1 MKIQNYLLACC
12 LLLAPCTS
20 YAQDDA
26 ATLLAE
32 IARLELE
39 VTLLEDEH
47 EVENLQRIFG
57 FYIDKHQ
64 WSQAADLFADNAT
77 LEVGG
82 SGVYV
87 GRERVLAYL
96 DSLGAEGQQ
105 EGILNDHMQLQPV
118 VHVYPDATARGRW
131 HHFSQEAEFGV
142 SHHWGTG
149 VYENEYV
156 KENGVWKI
164 SELHL
169 YSTMRTPVDDGWG
182 VTAQPRTSPSETLPP
197 DRPPSEDYQNYPA
210 VYVVPFHYNNPVTSP
225 YDPIA
230 DSDVVLKGPSELSAL
245 ESLVADLERRLDL
258 VQDAADIERMQTIY
272 GYYLARNQWDEL
284 TGIFAPDG
292 TIEIAMRGVYRGAAS
307 IRRNLD
313 LYGVQDELPGQ
324 LHNHMQYQPVV
335 HVDPD
340 GQTARLRSR
349 AFSMMG
355 TFGTQG
361 RFMGGTYENIYEKR
375 DGKWMLYKDQQIN
388 TYFAG
393 TDDGW
398 INLSRSNPPGITASN
413 PPDEPPTMDFQMY
426 PKAFLPPYHYAN
438 PVTGSRQVAD

>member
-1 MKIQNYLLACC
+1 
-12 LLLAPCTS
+12 
-20 YAQDDA
+20 
-26 ATLLAE
+26 
-32 IARLELE
+32 
-39 VTLLEDEH
+39 
-47 EVENLQRIFG
+47 VENLQRIFG

-77 LEVGG
+77 IEIGG

-87 GRERVLAYL
+87 GRKRVLAYL
-96 DSLGAEGQQ
+96 DSLGAEGPQ
-105 EGILNDHMQLQPV
+105 EGVLNDHMQLQPV
-118 VHVYPDATARGRW
+118 VHVYPDGTARGRW
-131 HHFSQEAEFGV
+131 HHFSQEARFGI

-156 KENGVWKI
+156 KEGGVWKI
-164 SELHL
+164 SKMQL

-182 VTAQPRTSPSETLPP
+182 VTALPRTSPSENLPP
-197 DRPPSEDYQNYPA
+197 DQPPSVDYQNYPA

-230 DSDVVLKGPSELSAL
+230 DSDVRVNGSAGA
-245 ESLVADLERRLDL
+245 EAVEMRLVELERRLGL
-258 VQDAADIERMQTIY
+258 VEDAADIERMQTIY

-361 RFMGGTYENIYEKR
+361 RFMGGTYENIYQKR

-398 INLSRSNPPGITASN
+398 INLTRSNPPGITASN

-438 PVTGSRQVAD
+438 PVTGSREVVE